1 MHAQTT
7 KFISS
12 LDNPTFY
19 IHFNARTAGQ
29 DLVSKNKISC
39 AMVITVSCG
48 KVPDLY
54 DRVLRTYAT
63 QLQALQPAINIP
75 ITT

>member
-1 MHAQTT
+1 M
-7 KFISS
+7 F
-12 LDNPTFY
+12 D

-29 DLVSKNKISC
+29 DLVSKHKINY
-39 AMVITVSCG
+39 AMIITVSCG

-63 QLQALQPAINIP
+63 QLRALQPAINIP
-75 ITT
+75 ITA